1 MSSPCR
7 TTSLLVSKESD
18 GWITYKSRE
27 KEDTLSLKPNENGY
41 WIFFLFFLL
50 TFGLLLCFILPFAF
64 FFFFSFLISFPFHL
78 SSFSLLFLA
87 LFLTLFGATTHPV
100 KGRKLPPHF
109 LKLKVWLS
117 LFHIS
122 FSYFLM
128 TSSPHGFIWA
138 MEFLFPH
145 MAHCEPFFQVDH
157 MALPMDHMALPSVTL
172 LWCHMASPYLAMCH
186 PTPHVSKNVKSQ
198 PPRNLPKFD
207 VVAQFRET
215 ISTENSVSSSEI

>member
-1 MSSPCR
+1 MSHHALSSPCR

-18 GWITYKSRE
+18 GWIAYKSRE

-50 TFGLLLCFILPFAF
+50 TFGLLLCFIIPFALLF
-64 FFFFSFLISFPFHL
+64 FFLFSHLISLSFLLIF
-78 SSFSLLFLA
+78 SSLFGH
-87 LFLTLFGATTHPV
+87 FLTLFGATTHPV

-157 MALPMDHMALPSVTL
+157 MALPSVTL
-172 LWCHMASPYLAMCH
+172 LWSHMASPYLVMCH
-186 PTPHVSKNVKSQ
+186 STPHALKNVKSR
-198 PPRNLPKFD
+198 PPQNLTKFD

-215 ISTENSVSSSEI
+215 I

>member
-1 MSSPCR
+1 MSSPCK

-18 GWITYKSRE
+18 GWIAYKYRE

-41 WIFFLFFLL
+41 WIFFPFLPPYVWSSPLFYSSF
-50 TFGLLLCFILPFAF
+50 C
-64 FFFFSFLISFPFHL
+64 FSFLFLFSHLISL
-78 SSFSLLFLA
+78 SFLLIFSSLFGH
-87 LFLTLFGATTHPV
+87 FLTLFGATTHPV

-128 TSSPHGFIWA
+128 ISSPHGFIWA

-157 MALPMDHMALPSVTL
+157 MALPSVTF

-186 PTPHVSKNVKSQ
+186 PTPHASKNVKSR
-198 PPRNLPKFD
+198 PPQNLTKFD

-215 ISTENSVSSSEI
+215 VSTEKSVSSSEI

>member
-1 MSSPCR
+1 MATGYFSFSS
-7 TTSLLVSKESD
+7 SLRLVFS
-18 GWITYKSRE
+18 
-27 KEDTLSLKPNENGY
+27 
-41 WIFFLFFLL
+41 FVLFFLL
-50 TFGLLLCFILPFAF
+50 L
-64 FFFFSFLISFPFHL
+64 FFSFFLFSHLISL
-78 SSFSLLFLA
+78 SFLLIFSSLFGH
-87 LFLTLFGATTHPV
+87 FLTLFGATTHPV

-157 MALPMDHMALPSVTL
+157 MAFPSVTL

-186 PTPHVSKNVKSQ
+186 PTPHASKNVKSR
-198 PPRNLPKFD
+198 PPRNLTKFD

-215 ISTENSVSSSEI
+215 ISTEKFVSSFEIYKNSGFLPKLRFFPF

>member
-18 GWITYKSRE
+18 GWIAYKSRE

-64 FFFFSFLISFPFHL
+64 SFLFLFSHLISL
-78 SSFSLLFLA
+78 SFLLIFSSLFGH
-87 LFLTLFGATTHPV
+87 FLTLFGATTHPV

-145 MAHCEPFFQVDH
+145 MSHCEPFFQVDH
-157 MALPMDHMALPSVTL
+157 MDLPSVTL
-172 LWCHMASPYLAMCH
+172 LWCHMASPYPAMCH
-186 PTPHVSKNVKSQ
+186 PTPHALKNVKSR
-198 PPRNLPKFD
+198 PPRNLTKFN
-207 VVAQFRET
+207 VVAKFCET
-215 ISTENSVSSSEI
+215 ISTEKSVSSSEI

>member
-1 MSSPCR
+1 MATRYFSFSS
-7 TTSLLVSKESD
+7 SLRLVFS
-18 GWITYKSRE
+18 
-27 KEDTLSLKPNENGY
+27 
-41 WIFFLFFLL
+41 FVLFFLL
-50 TFGLLLCFILPFAF
+50 L
-64 FFFFSFLISFPFHL
+64 FFSFFLFSHLISLAFLLIF
-78 SSFSLLFLA
+78 SSLFGH
-87 LFLTLFGATTHPV
+87 FLTLFGATTHPV

-157 MALPMDHMALPSVTL
+157 MALPSVTL

-186 PTPHVSKNVKSQ
+186 PTPYVSKNVKSR
-198 PPRNLPKFD
+198 PPRNLTKFD

-215 ISTENSVSSSEI
+215 ISTEKFVSSFEIYKNSGFLPKLRFFPF